1 MTSPYKNPF
10 YLFENLLAEYFPA
23 TDEKKTTF
31 VKTNTVKTDDGYR
44 VSVTRFV
51 NGDSHSIVDTVATI
65 EDVRKFIKDN
75 S

>member
-1 MTSPYKNPF
+1 MSHYKNPF
-10 YLFENLLAEYFPA
+10 FLFEEVLKDYFPQS
-23 TDEKKTTF
+23 DEKKTF

-51 NGDSHSIVDTVATI
+51 NGDSHSVVDTVA
-65 EDVRKFIKDN
+65 DMAAVRQFIKDN